1 MNNIETL
8 DLLTLLSFILQV
20 ENQGRIIDIK
30 DVQNEVNR
38 AIEEIHAHLETQ
50 DEKMNEIIILLREL
64 IEVVLKNEDNQ
75 ETVRDDRGRD

>member
-1 MNNIETL
+1 MSNLDAL

-38 AIEEIHAHLETQ
+38 AITEIHEHLEQQ
-50 DEKMNEIIILLREL
+50 DIKLDILLK
-64 IEVVLKNEDNQ
+64 EVKKHEDHT
-75 ETVRDDRGRD
+75 ETI